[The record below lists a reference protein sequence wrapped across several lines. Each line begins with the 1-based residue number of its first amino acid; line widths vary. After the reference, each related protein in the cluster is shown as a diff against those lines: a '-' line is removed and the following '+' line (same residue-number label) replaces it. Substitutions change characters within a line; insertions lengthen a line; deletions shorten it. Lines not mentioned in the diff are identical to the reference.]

1 MLYRQYTEN
10 KTISGALAWSTSKQ
24 TVTLRIP
31 QSRRRL
37 EGIMLEAQFSTGT
50 GTQTATIDCYM
61 NLFSEIRLRV
71 NDVLGSRNL
80 IQCPGSQLIQFNRD
94 QGNAIDRH
102 TLAGYKAPTGG
113 KNYRIFVPIWIRHPA
128 VAEPVGNLLA
138 LPLDQL
144 NEDPILELDIAPQTD
159 CSTFTTTQGAI
170 VMIRTTLIYREID
183 PGVKYMPTEL
193 VTSKW
198 TLPGSGRQSFELSNG
213 GFLSSVTL
221 DNYTTFP
228 TTRAALWASFDHEL
242 QVDSGSTA
250 LRRYFPDILDS
261 MNDIVTGNQMF
272 GGSGAAWASPSAL
285 VDITGATATIGGSSI
300 GHSFIDF
307 LFDDSFGGAVS
318 PGSMLNCNTIPLGGD
333 KIKIT
338 GTNFSAAGTIAVT
351 THKFLTRST
360 EELKA
365 LIGA

>member
-1 MLYRQYTEN
+1 MVEVLF
-10 KTISGALAWSTSKQ
+10 KTAGTAPSV
-24 TVTLRIP
+24 TVDGFFNI
-31 QSRRRL
+31 
-37 EGIMLEAQFSTGT
+37 
-50 GTQTATIDCYM
+50 
-61 NLFSEIRLRV
+61 FSEARLRV

-80 IQCPGSQLIQFNRD
+80 IQCPSSQLIQFNRD

-102 TLAGYKAPTGG
+102 SLAGNRPQVADK
-113 KNYRIFVPIWIRHPA
+113 KYRMFVPIWIRHPA

-144 NEDPILELDIAPQTD
+144 NEDPILELDVASNLECAGTNP
-159 CSTFTTTQGAI
+159 S
-170 VMIRTTLIYREID
+170 VSLEYIRAVLIYREID
-183 PGVKYMPTEL
+183 PAVKYMPTEL

-221 DNYTTFP
+221 DTYTTFP
-228 TTRAALWASFDHEL
+228 GTRAVLWSSFDHEI
-242 QVDSGSTA
+242 QIDSGSTA
-250 LRRYFPDILDS
+250 LRRYYPDILDS
-261 MNDIVTGNQMF
+261 MNDTVIGNQMF
-272 GGSGAAWASPSAL
+272 GGTWFSASAL
-285 VDITGATATIGGSSI
+285 IDTGGATSGYVVGSGGIGL
-300 GHSFIDF
+300 GHSFVDF

>member
-10 KTISGALAWSTSKQ
+10 KTITTAVTPNWGASK
-24 TVTLRIP
+24 TTYSLRIP

-37 EGIMLEAQFSTGT
+37 EGIQLEVQFTT
-50 GTQTATIDCYM
+50 PAAVPTVTIDAFY
-61 NLFSEIRLRV
+61 NIISEVRLRV

-80 IQCPGSQLIQFNRD
+80 IQAPSSQLIQFNRD
-94 QGNAIDRH
+94 QGAAIDRH
-102 TLAGYKAPTGG
+102 SLVGNRPLVAAKI
-113 KNYRIFVPIWIRHPA
+113 YRIVVPIWIRHPG

-144 NEDPILELDIAPQTD
+144 NEDPILEFDIAPNSD
-159 CSTFTTTQGAI
+159 CATANPSVYI
-170 VMIRTTLIYREID
+170 PLIRATLLYREID
-183 PGVKYMPTEL
+183 PAVKYMPTEL

-198 TLPGSGRQSFELSNG
+198 TVPAAGRQSFELSNG
-213 GFLSSVTL
+213 GFLSSITL

-228 TTRAALWASFDHEL
+228 NVRAALWSSMDHEL
-242 QVDSGSTA
+242 QIDSGTTA

-261 MNDIVTGNQMF
+261 LNDCVAGNQMY
-272 GGSGAAWASPSAL
+272 GDKWVSPSGL
-285 VDITGATATIGGSSI
+285 VDTTGSYATIGGASL

-318 PGSMLNCNTIPLGGD
+318 PGSMLNLNQIPMGGD
-333 KIKIT
+333 KVKVT
-338 GTNFSAAGTIAVT
+338 GTNFSGAGTIAVT
-351 THKFLTRST
+351 THKFLTRNP
-360 EELKA
+360 EDLKS